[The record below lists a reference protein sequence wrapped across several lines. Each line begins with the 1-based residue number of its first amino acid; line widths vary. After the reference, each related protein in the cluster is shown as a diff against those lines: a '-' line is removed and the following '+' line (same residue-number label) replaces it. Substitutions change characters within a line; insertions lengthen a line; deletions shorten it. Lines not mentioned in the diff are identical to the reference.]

1 MKNSDALRYPVGI
14 YEYGSTY
21 TFDETRRHIK
31 TIAALPDDLKKILK
45 KLNTEALNKSYR
57 KGGWS
62 VRQIVHHLAD
72 SSMNAYIRMKLA
84 VTEPTPIIKPYEEDL
99 WAETEDGRGAPI
111 KISLKLLSAL
121 TRRWEYFLESLSSD
135 DLDRG
140 YFHPEMQRIV
150 MLQDAIAAYAWH
162 ARHHL
167 AHIKLVLNG
176 SSFEAGS
183 ASSYRADSVKAKVG
197 AAETATPAEDAPK
210 KRGPKP
216 KVQSG
221 GTQSSEVDTLPKKR
235 GPKPKVAAEGVAS
248 VSGEPKKRG
257 PKPKVAAEG
266 VASVSSE
273 PKKRGPKPK
282 VAVEGVASVSSEP
295 KKRGPKPKVA
305 AEGIASVSSE
315 PKKRGPKPKVAA
327 EGVASVSSEPK
338 KRGPKPKVA
347 AESVASVSSE
357 PKKRGPKPKVAS
369 ESAVAVSSEP
379 KKRGPKPKV
388 AVEGVASVS
397 SEPKKRGPKP
407 KVASENAVAVSSEP
421 KKRGPKPKEKP
432 AKVVVEGEE
441 KKRRGMSP
449 EHMAKIRAARVAKR
463 EALGIVTKVKIVDPN
478 APPKKRGPK
487 AKEKPAKVVV
497 EGEVKKHK
505 GMSPEHMEKIRAKRM
520 ENLAAK
526 KAAQAAALENKPK
539 G

>member
-84 VTEPTPIIKPYEEDL
+84 VTEPTPIIKPYEEGL

-111 KISLKLLSAL
+111 KISLKLLAAL
-121 TRRWEYFLESLSSD
+121 TRRWEYFMESLSSD

-176 SSFEAGS
+176 GAFEAGL
-183 ASSYRADSVKAKVG
+183 ASSYRADSAKAKVG
-197 AAETATPAEDAPK
+197 AAETSAPAEDAPK

-216 KVQSG
+216 KIQSV
-221 GTQSSEVDTLPKKR
+221 GTQSSEVDAL
-235 GPKPKVAAEGVAS
+235 
-248 VSGEPKKRG
+248 PKKRG

-282 VAVEGVASVSSEP
+282 VA
-295 KKRGPKPKVA
+295 
-305 AEGIASVSSE
+305 AEGAVSVSSE

-347 AESVASVSSE
+347 AE
-357 PKKRGPKPKVAS
+357 G
-369 ESAVAVSSEP
+369 AVS
-379 KKRGPKPKV
+379 
-388 AVEGVASVS
+388 
-397 SEPKKRGPKP
+397 
-407 KVASENAVAVSSEP
+407 VSSEP

-463 EALGIVTKVKIVDPN
+463 EALGIVTKVKVVDPN
-478 APPKKRGPK
+478 ALPKKRGPK
-487 AKEKPAKVVV
+487 PKEKPAKVAV